1 MLASF
6 LLLADAAEEG
16 RKVVLSMLA
25 VGLIFLL
32 VIAIGELVHY
42 LSAKR
47 KARTSVPHAVAERCD
62 QSEAQA
68 RTPFSHAV
76 AFRDAALSLSPAG
89 RLGHHLD

>member
-47 KARTSVPHAVAERCD
+47 R
-62 QSEAQA
+62 A
-68 RTPFSHAV
+68 RTPS
-76 AFRDAALSLSPAG
+76 RTL
-89 RLGHHLD
+89 